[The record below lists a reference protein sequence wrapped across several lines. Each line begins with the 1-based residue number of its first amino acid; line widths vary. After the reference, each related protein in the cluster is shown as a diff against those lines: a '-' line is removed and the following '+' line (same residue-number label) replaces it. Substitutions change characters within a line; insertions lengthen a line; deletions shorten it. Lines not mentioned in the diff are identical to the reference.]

1 MKKIKFYL
9 ITAICM
15 VATVSV
21 TSCLDDNDGD
31 DYEYVPLTK
40 MEQLRQL
47 IAMEGNSSGKW

>member
-1 MKKIKFYL
+1 
-9 ITAICM
+9 M

-40 MEQLRQL
+40 MEQLSQL
-47 IAMEGNSSGKW
+47 IAMEGN